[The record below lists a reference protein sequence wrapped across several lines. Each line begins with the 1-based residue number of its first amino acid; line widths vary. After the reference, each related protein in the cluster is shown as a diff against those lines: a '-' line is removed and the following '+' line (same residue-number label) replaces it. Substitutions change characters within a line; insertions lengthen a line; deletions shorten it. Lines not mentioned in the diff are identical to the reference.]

1 VTRVILAHADALRR
15 DAAAEGVA
23 FLSPAEAQRWRS
35 FSRPERREQYR
46 LGRWLLRRALLDQI
60 GGRPQDWRIAAE
72 GPPLARHAR
81 GWKAP
86 WLSLSHS
93 GPWFA
98 AALSL
103 WGPVGVDLE
112 QRGQRRPWKELA
124 QHQGWRLDLKRPE
137 ASFLRQWTRFEA
149 AYKAP
154 ASRRVWSLTGSRYI
168 LSLADPGG
176 PGPRFCFLG
185 LSPRIAGL
193 WMDIT
198 TR

>member
-1 VTRVILAHADALRR
+1 VTRVVLAHADALRR

-23 FLSPAEAQRWRS
+23 FLSPAEARRWRS

-46 LGRWLLRRALLDQI
+46 LGRWLLRRALLDQV

-72 GPPLARHAR
+72 GPPVAQHVR

-103 WGPVGVDLE
+103 WGTVGVDLE
-112 QRGQRRPWKELA
+112 QRGQQRRWKDLSR
-124 QHQGWRLDLKRPE
+124 HQGWRLDPKRPE
-137 ASFLRQWTRFEA
+137 ESFLRQWTQFEA

-154 ASRRVWSLTGSRYI
+154 GAKTRAEILETDFVLNLVSTEFGRHSI
-168 LSLADPGG
+168 LSL
-176 PGPRFCFLG
+176 
-185 LSPRIAGL
+185 S
-193 WMDIT
+193 
-198 TR
+198 